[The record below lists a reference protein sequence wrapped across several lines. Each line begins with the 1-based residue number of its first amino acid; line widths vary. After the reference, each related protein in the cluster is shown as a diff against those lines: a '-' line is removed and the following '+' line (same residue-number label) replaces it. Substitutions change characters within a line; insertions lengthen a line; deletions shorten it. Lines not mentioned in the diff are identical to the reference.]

1 VWGRLQVVGPVE
13 NEPRGG
19 APAPAVAFTDADG
32 QATDDAAGAV
42 RGEITEYDAHGEPRR
57 RTRFSLLEQRPLP
70 WLPVSEAAFLLWVLV
85 ALIVAWLVVGLI
97 LGLV

>member
-1 VWGRLQVVGPVE
+1 VGPVDS
-13 NEPRGG
+13 EPRG
-19 APAPAVAFTDADG
+19 AAPAVAYTDADG
-32 QATDDAAGAV
+32 RPTDDPAVAV
-42 RGEITEYDAHGEPRR
+42 RGEVIEYDAHGTPRR
-57 RTRFSLLEQRPLP
+57 LTRFFLLEQKALP